1 MVARVEIVEVGPR
14 DGLQNIPVFVPTQT
28 KIALIRALA
37 AAGFRRMELGS
48 FVSPKAVPQMRDMEE
63 VAAAVGIPPGVRAIV
78 LVPNARG
85 VQRAIAAGY
94 HEIELVISVSDAHNR
109 ANVGRST
116 AASVDDLRQL
126 LAEQDPEGRL
136 FIRIGLATS
145 FHCPFAG
152 LTREEDVL
160 DLIRQ
165 LVAIRPGMEYAI
177 ADTTGMALP
186 QHVRSL
192 CGRVLREFG
201 RDGTFLFHGHD
212 TAGFG
217 IANILAALEA
227 GITTFDTAVGG
238 LGGCPFAPGASGNI
252 ATEDA
257 VYLFQ
262 RMGIETGIDMGKLMQ
277 AGDIATGLPGAVIAS
292 HARAMP
298 RERTVEGLLSARPA
312 ASAEVYTT
320 ADRFVAGDSLAP
332 EVPASHHVPA
342 A

>member
-1 MVARVEIVEVGPR
+1 MVDQVELVEVGPR
-14 DGLQNIPVFVPTQT
+14 DGLQNIPVFVPTAT

-37 AAGFRRMELGS
+37 AAGFRRMEIGS
-48 FVSPKAVPQMRDMEE
+48 FVGPKAVPQMRDMEE
-63 VAAAVGIPPGVRAIV
+63 VAAAVGIPAGVRAMV

-85 VQRAIAAGY
+85 FQRAIAAGY
-94 HEIELVISVSDAHNR
+94 NEIELVISVSDAHNR
-109 ANVGRST
+109 ANVGRPT
-116 AASVDDLRQL
+116 QESVEDLRRL
-126 LAEQDPEGRL
+126 LAEMDPEGRL

-152 LTREEDVL
+152 LTDEADVL
-160 DLIRQ
+160 GLLHQ
-165 LVAIRPGMEYAI
+165 LVALRPGLEFAI

-201 RDGTFLFHGHD
+201 DQGTFLFHGHD

-217 IANILAALEA
+217 IANILAAMEA
-227 GITTFDTAVGG
+227 GIRTFDTAIGG

-257 VYLFQ
+257 VYLFD
-262 RMGIETGIDMGKLMQ
+262 RMGIATGIDMGRLMD
-277 AGDIATGLPGAVIAS
+277 AGDIAAPLPGAVIAS

-298 RERTVEGLLSARPA
+298 RDRTVGRRLTMA
-312 ASAEVYTT
+312 A
-320 ADRFVAGDSLAP
+320 
-332 EVPASHHVPA
+332 
-342 A
+342 

>member
-1 MVARVEIVEVGPR
+1 MVDQVEIVEVGPR
-14 DGLQNIPVFVPTQT
+14 DGLQNIPVFVPTET

-37 AAGFRRMELGS
+37 AAGFRRMEIGS
-48 FVSPKAVPQMRDMEE
+48 FVGPKAVPQMRDMEA
-63 VAAAVGIPPGVRAIV
+63 VAAAVGVPPGVRAMV

-85 VQRAIAAGY
+85 FQRAIAAGY
-94 HEIELVISVSDAHNR
+94 NEIELVISVSDAHNR
-109 ANVGRST
+109 ANVGRPT
-116 AASVDDLRQL
+116 QESVEDLRRL

-136 FIRIGLATS
+136 FIRVGLATS

-152 LTREEDVL
+152 ITEEAEVL
-160 DLIRQ
+160 ALLRQ

-186 QHVRSL
+186 AHVRSL
-192 CGRVLREFG
+192 CGSVLREFG
-201 RDGTFLFHGHD
+201 QEGTFIFHGHD

-217 IANILAALEA
+217 VANILAALEA

-262 RMGIETGIDMGKLMQ
+262 RMGIETGIDMGKLML
-277 AGDIATGLPGAVIAS
+277 AGDIASSLPGAVVAS

-298 RERTVEGLLSARPA
+298 RDRTVDGRLAI
-312 ASAEVYTT
+312 
-320 ADRFVAGDSLAP
+320 AG
-332 EVPASHHVPA
+332 
-342 A
+342 

>member
-1 MVARVEIVEVGPR
+1 MCEKNLEDTMVDRVEIVEVGPR

-48 FVSPKAVPQMRDMEE
+48 FVGPKAVPQMRDMED
-63 VAAAVGIPPGVRAIV
+63 VAAAVGTAGVRAMV
-78 LVPNARG
+78 LVPNSRG
-85 VQRAIAAGY
+85 FKRAIAAGY
-94 HEIELVISVSDAHNR
+94 REIELVISVSPAHNR
-109 ANVGRST
+109 ANVGRPT
-116 AASVDDLRQL
+116 QDSVEDLRQL
-126 LAEQDPEGRL
+126 LAEQDPDGKL

-152 LTREEDVL
+152 LTNEADVL
-160 DLIRQ
+160 ALLRQ

-177 ADTTGMALP
+177 ADTTGMAIP
-186 QHVRSL
+186 SHVRSL
-192 CGRVLREFG
+192 CTRVLSEFG
-201 RDGTFLFHGHD
+201 QHGSFLFHGHD

-227 GITTFDTAVGG
+227 GVTTFDTAVGG

-277 AGDIATGLPGAVIAS
+277 AGDIATSLPGAVVAS

-298 RERTVEGLLSARPA
+298 RERTVGGQLA
-312 ASAEVYTT
+312 A
-320 ADRFVAGDSLAP
+320 
-332 EVPASHHVPA
+332 A

>member
-1 MVARVEIVEVGPR
+1 MSGENKEDIMVDRVEVVEVGPR
-14 DGLQNIPVFVPTQT
+14 DGLQNIPVFVPTAT

-48 FVSPKAVPQMRDMEE
+48 FVGPKAVPQMRDMEE
-63 VAAAVGIPPGVRAIV
+63 VAAAVGIPAGVRAMV

-85 VQRAIAAGY
+85 FQRAIAAGY
-94 HEIELVISVSDAHNR
+94 REIELVISVSDAHNR
-109 ANVGRST
+109 ANVGRPT
-116 AASVDDLRQL
+116 QDSVEDLRRL
-126 LAEQDPEGRL
+126 LAEQDPEGKL

-152 LTREEDVL
+152 LTEEADVL
-160 DLIRQ
+160 ALLRQ

-186 QHVRSL
+186 RHVRSL
-192 CGRVLREFG
+192 CGSALREFG
-201 RDGTFLFHGHD
+201 QHGSFLFHGHD

-227 GITTFDTAVGG
+227 GITVFDTAVGG

-262 RMGIETGIDMGKLMQ
+262 RMGIETGIDMGKLML
-277 AGDIATGLPGAVIAS
+277 AGDIATALPGAVVAS

-298 RERTVEGLLSARPA
+298 RERTVEGRLA
-312 ASAEVYTT
+312 A
-320 ADRFVAGDSLAP
+320 
-332 EVPASHHVPA
+332 A

>member
-1 MVARVEIVEVGPR
+1 MVDQVEIVEVGPR
-14 DGLQNIPVFVPTQT
+14 DGLQNIPVFVPTET

-37 AAGFRRMELGS
+37 AAGFRRMEIGS
-48 FVSPKAVPQMRDMEE
+48 FVGPKAVPQMRDMEA
-63 VAAAVGIPPGVRAIV
+63 VAAAVGIPPGVRAMV

-85 VQRAIAAGY
+85 FQRAIAAGY
-94 HEIELVISVSDAHNR
+94 NEIELVVSVSDAHNR
-109 ANVGRST
+109 ANVGRPT
-116 AASVDDLRQL
+116 QESVEDLRRL

-152 LTREEDVL
+152 LTEEAEVL
-160 DLIRQ
+160 ALLRQ

-186 QHVRSL
+186 AQVRSM
-192 CGRVLREFG
+192 CGSVLREFG
-201 RDGTFLFHGHD
+201 PEGTFIFHGHD

-217 IANILAALEA
+217 VANILAALEA

-262 RMGIETGIDMGKLMQ
+262 RMGIETGIDMGSLML
-277 AGDIATGLPGAVIAS
+277 AGDIASSLPGAVVAS

-298 RERTVEGLLSARPA
+298 RDRTVDGRLAI
-312 ASAEVYTT
+312 
-320 ADRFVAGDSLAP
+320 AG
-332 EVPASHHVPA
+332 
-342 A
+342 

>member
-1 MVARVEIVEVGPR
+1 MVDHVEIVEVGPR
-14 DGLQNIPVFVPTQT
+14 DGLQNIPIFVPTET

-48 FVSPKAVPQMRDMEE
+48 FVGPKAVPQMSDMEA
-63 VAAAVGIPPGVRAIV
+63 VAAAVGIPHGVRAMV

-85 VQRAIAAGY
+85 FQRAIAAGY
-94 HEIELVISVSDAHNR
+94 DEIELVISVSDAHNR
-109 ANVGRST
+109 ANVGRPT
-116 AASVDDLRQL
+116 QDSVEDLRRL
-126 LAEQDPEGRL
+126 LAEMDPDGKL

-152 LTREEDVL
+152 LTDEADVL
-160 DLIRQ
+160 ALLGQ

-177 ADTTGMALP
+177 ADTTGMAIP
-186 QHVRSL
+186 AHVRSL
-192 CGRVLREFG
+192 CGRVLREFSDRG
-201 RDGTFLFHGHD
+201 SFLFHGHD

-217 IANILAALEA
+217 IANILAAMEA
-227 GITTFDTAVGG
+227 GIRTFDTAIGG

-257 VYLFQ
+257 VYLFD
-262 RMGIETGIDMGKLMQ
+262 RMGIATGIDMAKLMA
-277 AGDIATGLPGAVIAS
+277 AGDIATGLPGAVVAS

-298 RERTVEGLLSARPA
+298 RDRTVGKRLA
-312 ASAEVYTT
+312 A
-320 ADRFVAGDSLAP
+320 
-332 EVPASHHVPA
+332 A

>member
-1 MVARVEIVEVGPR
+1 MVDQVEIVEVGPR
-14 DGLQNIPVFVPTQT
+14 DGLQNIPVFVPTET

-48 FVSPKAVPQMRDMEE
+48 FVGPKAVPQMCDMED
-63 VAAAVGIPPGVRAIV
+63 VAAAVGVPPGVRAMV

-85 VQRAIAAGY
+85 FQRAIAAGY
-94 HEIELVISVSDAHNR
+94 DEIELVISVSDAHNR
-109 ANVGRST
+109 ANVGRPT
-116 AASVDDLRQL
+116 QDSVEDLRRL
-126 LAEQDPEGRL
+126 LADMDPEGRL

-152 LTREEDVL
+152 LTEEADVL
-160 DLIRQ
+160 ALLRQ
-165 LVAIRPGMEYAI
+165 LVSIRPGMEFAI
-177 ADTTGMALP
+177 ADTTGMAIP

-201 RDGTFLFHGHD
+201 GDGTFLFHGHD

-217 IANILAALEA
+217 IANILAAMEA
-227 GITTFDTAVGG
+227 GIRTFDTAVGG

-257 VYLFQ
+257 VYLLD
-262 RMGIETGIDMGKLMQ
+262 RMGVATGIDMAKLMA
-277 AGDIATGLPGAVIAS
+277 AGDIATNLPGAVVAS

-298 RERTVEGLLSARPA
+298 RDRTVGKKLAMA
-312 ASAEVYTT
+312 A
-320 ADRFVAGDSLAP
+320 
-332 EVPASHHVPA
+332 
-342 A
+342 

>member
-1 MVARVEIVEVGPR
+1 MVDRVEIVEVGPR
-14 DGLQNIPVFVPTQT
+14 DGLQNIPIFVPTET

-48 FVSPKAVPQMRDMEE
+48 FVGPKAVPQMSDMEA
-63 VAAAVGIPPGVRAIV
+63 VAAAVGIPHGVRAMV

-85 VQRAIAAGY
+85 FQRAITAGY
-94 HEIELVISVSDAHNR
+94 NEIELVISVSDAHNR
-109 ANVGRST
+109 ANVGRPT
-116 AASVDDLRQL
+116 QDSVEDLRRL
-126 LAEQDPEGRL
+126 LAEMDPDGKL

-152 LTREEDVL
+152 LTDEADVL
-160 DLIRQ
+160 ALLGQ

-177 ADTTGMALP
+177 ADTTGMAIP
-186 QHVRSL
+186 AHVRSL
-192 CGRVLREFG
+192 CGRVLQEFG
-201 RDGTFLFHGHD
+201 DRGSFLFHGHD

-217 IANILAALEA
+217 IANILAAMES
-227 GITTFDTAVGG
+227 GIRTFDTAIGG

-257 VYLFQ
+257 VYLFD
-262 RMGIETGIDMGKLMQ
+262 RMGVATGIDMGKLMA
-277 AGDIATGLPGAVIAS
+277 AGDIATGLPGAVVAS

-298 RERTVEGLLSARPA
+298 RDRTVGKRLA
-312 ASAEVYTT
+312 A
-320 ADRFVAGDSLAP
+320 
-332 EVPASHHVPA
+332 A

>member
-1 MVARVEIVEVGPR
+1 MVDQVEIVEVGPR
-14 DGLQNIPVFVPTQT
+14 DGLQNIPVFVPTET

-37 AAGFRRMELGS
+37 AAGFRRMEIGS
-48 FVSPKAVPQMRDMEE
+48 FVGPKAVPQMRDMEA
-63 VAAAVGIPPGVRAIV
+63 VAAAVGIPPGVRAMV

-85 VQRAIAAGY
+85 FQRAIAAGY
-94 HEIELVISVSDAHNR
+94 NEIELVVSVSDAHNR
-109 ANVGRST
+109 ANVGRPT
-116 AASVDDLRQL
+116 QESVEDLRRL

-152 LTREEDVL
+152 LTEEAEVL
-160 DLIRQ
+160 ALLRQ

-177 ADTTGMALP
+177 SDTTGMALP
-186 QHVRSL
+186 AHVRSM
-192 CGRVLREFG
+192 CGSVLREFG
-201 RDGTFLFHGHD
+201 PEGTFIFHGHD

-217 IANILAALEA
+217 VANILAALEA

-262 RMGIETGIDMGKLMQ
+262 RMGIETGIDMGSLML
-277 AGDIATGLPGAVIAS
+277 AGDIASSLPGAVVAS

-298 RERTVEGLLSARPA
+298 RDRTVDGRLAI
-312 ASAEVYTT
+312 
-320 ADRFVAGDSLAP
+320 AG
-332 EVPASHHVPA
+332 
-342 A
+342 

>member
-1 MVARVEIVEVGPR
+1 MVDRVEIVEVGPR
-14 DGLQNIPVFVPTQT
+14 DGLQNIPIFVPTET

-48 FVSPKAVPQMRDMEE
+48 FVGPKAVPQMSDMDA
-63 VAAAVGIPPGVRAIV
+63 VAAAVGIPHGVRAMV

-85 VQRAIAAGY
+85 FQRAITAGY
-94 HEIELVISVSDAHNR
+94 NEIELVISVSDAHNR
-109 ANVGRST
+109 ANVGRPT
-116 AASVDDLRQL
+116 QDSVEDLRRL
-126 LAEQDPEGRL
+126 LAEMDPDGKL

-152 LTREEDVL
+152 LTDEADVL
-160 DLIRQ
+160 ALLGQ

-177 ADTTGMALP
+177 ADTTGMAIP
-186 QHVRSL
+186 AHVRSL

-201 RDGTFLFHGHD
+201 DRGSFLFHGHD

-217 IANILAALEA
+217 IANILAAMEA
-227 GITTFDTAVGG
+227 GIRTFDTAIGG

-257 VYLFQ
+257 VYLFD
-262 RMGIETGIDMGKLMQ
+262 RMGIATGIDMAKLMA
-277 AGDIATGLPGAVIAS
+277 AGDIATGFPGAVVAS

-298 RERTVEGLLSARPA
+298 RDRTVGKRLA
-312 ASAEVYTT
+312 A
-320 ADRFVAGDSLAP
+320 
-332 EVPASHHVPA
+332 A